1 MGEDGIVFGKL
12 GEFVDPD
19 GDLAEDNDHVLPHA
33 GRVPPELADV
43 LSFAE
48 QCRPEDDADEQSAY
62 IADAIE
68 VAGTRRATEVAQAS
82 PAAEASFLTQVTE
95 QELDGSSLRLAT
107 RLLEEL
113 RSPEPTYALGAGNP
127 ETGKTN
133 TMSLLTELA
142 LEVYDDAVVLSNV
155 RTWDLTDVVVTS
167 AHDLAVEL
175 LRHRGQ
181 PVVVFIDEAST
192 HFDARTFQRAVAHQW
207 SPLAKRFA
215 KLGVVLCGL
224 VGHTGKDVHPEAKA
238 MVNLAFLKPQ
248 QTVAGFYSDW
258 PRDSDVPV
266 DPIFAG
272 DVHQLEPTAVE
283 YDPDDAAPWNWNLRP
298 DLFTQD
304 LDWPDLLDALQSR
317 GPLED

>member
-1 MGEDGIVFGKL
+1 MSDDGIVFGKL

-33 GRVPPELADV
+33 GRVSPDLADV

-48 QCRPEDDADEQSAY
+48 QCAPETPVDDQSAY
-62 IADAIE
+62 VADAVE
-68 VAGTRRATEVAQAS
+68 VAGTRRATEVAQSS

-95 QELDGSSLRLAT
+95 QELDGSTIRLAS

-113 RSPEPTYALGAGNP
+113 QSPEPTYALGAGNP

-142 LEVYDDAVVLSNV
+142 LLDHDEVVVLSNV
-155 RTWDLTDVVVTS
+155 RSWELTDVVVTS

-175 LRHRGQ
+175 LRHRGV
-181 PVVVFIDEAST
+181 PVVIFIDEAST

-238 MVNLAFLKPQ
+238 MVNLAFLKPE

-283 YDPDDAAPWNWNLRP
+283 YDPDDAAPWSWNLRP
-298 DLFTQD
+298 ELFTED
-304 LDWPDLLDALQSR
+304 LDWAGLLSALEKR
-317 GPLED
+317 GPQ